1 MNKKQR
7 AVNQITI
14 SEESKQYIRD
24 NCNSIGKKQI
34 QERLKISHKTLTDF
48 MNEEGLQGRYDKKG
62 LSNFKVNEPKIESKP
77 NRRKSGNFDVD
88 DFTRGYKY

>member
-1 MNKKQR
+1 MNKKPR
-7 AVNQITI
+7 VVNQITI

-48 MNEEGLQGRYDKKG
+48 MIEEGLEGRYAKKG
-62 LSNFKVNEPKIESKP
+62 VSNFKVNEPKLESKP
-77 NRRKSGNFDVD
+77 KKRKSGKFDLEE
-88 DFTRGYKY
+88 FAKFYK